1 LINKLINLLILLMEI
16 QGFPDYLIYDD
27 GRVWSNISNKFLSG
41 GKNTKGYLLVGLIN
55 GGKRINKLIHRLV
68 AEHFIPNPENK
79 PQVDHIDRN
88 KTNNNIENLRWAT
101 PQENEE
107 NKGKRKDN
115 TSGFKNISWYNNSKS
130 WRFYVHGRYKKQ
142 RYFKSKIDC
151 ICYKFYY
158 LLKINLLNKKFD

>member
-1 LINKLINLLILLMEI
+1 MEI

-88 KTNNNIENLRWAT
+88 KTNNNIENLRWVS
-101 PQENEE
+101 PQENCE
-107 NKGKRKDN
+107 NRGMPKTN
-115 TSGFKNISWYNNSKS
+115 TSGHTNISWVKS
-130 WRFYVHGRYKKQ
+130 RKKWVFQMRRRNKILKRFN
-142 RYFKSKIDC
+142 SKIDC
-151 ICYKFYY
+151 LCYKFIFN
-158 LLKINLLNKKFD
+158 LKTACKIH